1 MAETGRRTNH
11 AKAEGKGM
19 SSVSRSDILM
29 EVGNES
35 IEEDFIFVADSDGT

>member
-1 MAETGRRTNH
+1 
-11 AKAEGKGM
+11 M